1 MIWLCLICNTEN
13 NISEADY
20 ENEKKARYCK
30 FCRNLDSLCYASYDR
45 RQYLLD
51 QYLQINEKIDQLIPT
66 NEKYPK
72 IEITSNFLNQFNLS
86 NHLIYSYYNPNKDSI
101 LRHIRYRIYYNSVNS
116 WRSYRKRLSKKRYKK
131 LLKDKF
137 SKALPIRPMNCILE
151 FF

>member
-51 QYLQINEKIDQLIPT
+51 QYLQINEKVDQLIPT

-86 NHLIYSYYNPNKDSI
+86 NHLIYYQ
-101 LRHIRYRIYYNSVNS
+101 
-116 WRSYRKRLSKKRYKK
+116 
-131 LLKDKF
+131 
-137 SKALPIRPMNCILE
+137 
-151 FF
+151 